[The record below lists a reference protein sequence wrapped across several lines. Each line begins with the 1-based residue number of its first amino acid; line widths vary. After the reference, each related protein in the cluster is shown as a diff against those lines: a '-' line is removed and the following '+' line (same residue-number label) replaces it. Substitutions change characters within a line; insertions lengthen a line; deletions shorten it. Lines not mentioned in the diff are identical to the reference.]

1 MALGRQL
8 LQQVEAV
15 ALVGLA
21 VPQGLGLLQLLGGAE
36 LLLLQLSQG
45 FKPGV
50 LLLQLFELA
59 LAISQ
64 LLPGLVVVLVQ
75 LGTFLRPKRRNAHR
89 LILHAEAEFDGVA
102 PEAVIGQVLLD
113 VPPPTRR
120 DSA

>member
-21 VPQGLGLLQLLGGAE
+21 VPQAGPCCSCSGGAE

-75 LGTFLRPKRRNAHR
+75 LGTFLARKWRTSPP
-89 LILHAEAEFDGVA
+89 D
-102 PEAVIGQVLLD
+102 PVLL
-113 VPPPTRR
+113 VGCRGFF
-120 DSA
+120 SLVEGSLAQAGI